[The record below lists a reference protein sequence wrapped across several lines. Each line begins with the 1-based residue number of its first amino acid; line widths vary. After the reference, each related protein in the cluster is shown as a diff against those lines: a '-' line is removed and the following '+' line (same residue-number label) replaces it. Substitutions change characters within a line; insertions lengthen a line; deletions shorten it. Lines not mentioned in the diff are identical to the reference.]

1 MGDYKNINYTNNDI
15 TEKKEVYQIEI
26 SQNGKFAATFDT
38 ANLRIKILQ
47 NTDYRP
53 SQFNKKKVNSNNKN
67 EFETI
72 AHFKIK
78 DDFTIEKFYKTDS
91 KDNDHTEKNET
102 KASELYK
109 KVEAAS
115 SDSNETTANNEKKG
129 DDQFR
134 WSFDI
139 SNMHKNDDKYIVL
152 VAISHTKVDEDMK
165 ETKKEKDDKKSDYTR
180 GYLCKKKFK
189 PIDERILQSK
199 NTTIIISQGSISAI
213 PLNESNKGTAIYRIE
228 LKKEDGNVEE
238 ENYILSAVTCYYSSN
253 ISGICNF
260 VEVLNKDNSK
270 QQLYDSELKR
280 FMILN
285 FHGIYNFEFN
295 DHFDFFNLNEKFE
308 YPQNIRHE
316 LDNWY
321 TFKRY
326 NDCMRRFLS
335 CICDKYF
342 LIARYKNGAQSLE
355 VYNLEKMEHV
365 TDAKLI
371 ENTVDRY
378 NNYIFSVSM
387 LQFCFAQINII
398 KLFYIENGLQIAS
411 KKFNEIERIHLLEF
425 IDSDEK
431 LFIIGED
438 SKKKIKVIIWDLYN
452 TGKYELMELMEL
464 DDFSINI
471 DDIYTHLAITS
482 GNILYVDDKGK
493 VSSVLKK
500 VENKIKDKEDKKNI
514 DKLATRTTDKVEN
527 KIKHK
532 EDKKNNDN
540 NKTLEF
546 TNLVYRETCVFSGC
560 GNEYECL
567 YYKKNGTEEEILGL
581 IVGRYTVQIWHQI
594 RDDSKNKDDLPNNG
608 EPFLE
613 YIWSNRIPVN
623 QERERTKLRIENF
636 KCEMNDG
643 PHDELNFRLKI
654 FWFERN
660 DSSKPEEY
668 TKMTEHEIIKE
679 EDDEINFIENK
690 LNQINEYNDLE
701 EKERKRQEIIV
712 KNCVKVKI
720 REKVIQ
726 RKDIIKKS
734 HAVRHAC
741 KALEHLKKLHKSKNI
756 TDNYIYE
763 EMVNYI
769 EHIIWRFAKY
779 EPENFRLLDVRYNLM
794 KRLILCDCDRLI
806 KFILFGDEETAENK
820 IDYRHVPSNKSW
832 PGKVF
837 LKDDDLD
844 FDKRKDGLKENKR
857 IKLENNME
865 LAIYHFRGRE
875 LKDAIIVAYLLEY
888 YSRNPTNCVD
898 WMCTVSK
905 AIPLLFEYNYDD
917 FAKKLFVRCFA
928 DQCDFSSQDP
938 DEIIP
943 KEYLESHNSDNKFRA
958 FRTMVKLLKSDK
970 CDKYKWYNDWIRA
983 KLISFKTKIFK
994 NYGSFEKSPL
1004 ALRVVPFPGF
1014 TINSIK
1020 KQKREYNF
1028 FEFISNIILFLF
1040 IPRWHRVNRDESNK
1054 LSPFSRMIMNENND
1068 DIYDNPAI
1076 EAVINFRW
1084 QQTKIVMYSF
1094 CLRFLIFA
1102 ICFMLIS
1109 LAYLKHGNI
1118 INGNISFTLIFIFY
1132 YLAFYQLCTEVSR
1145 CLYRGFK
1152 KFFGDL
1158 LNIFDIIYIIL
1169 SVSVMS
1175 IMLKNFQLSNG
1186 FENVEETDSRLVVGI
1201 SFSVFLIWVKFILY
1215 LRLKSVII
1223 FEAIIPFLWF
1233 MLAVIIAFA
1242 HTMFILLRDPKNM
1255 KIKDSTYSGN
1265 VTNSSTN
1272 ETLNIKLKPDFDPAS
1287 SDNPFSSFITA
1298 VEAAYFWINGNWVQ
1312 KDKFDFWAVDL
1323 LTLFASIFLVI
1334 ILQNILIAFMN
1345 GVYLTAG
1352 AKGKQRLLRYR
1363 ASCIVCFE
1371 GLYHIRF
1378 WNPEPEPKYIH
1389 YFSQAKIFGEWYNT
1403 RKDYDKNP
1411 IYKGFEGMSKF
1422 KRRVY
1427 KEMDYDKF
1435 SILKY
1440 WNNNKNTKIIEDF
1453 KNVSNGFNDSIEN
1466 LIKRNE
1472 GKSSID
1478 EFEEIYEVKN
1488 TLEVEVKKF
1497 QLKLEKLRNLKLYE
1511 S

>member
-1040 IPRWHRVNRDESNK
+1040 IPRWHRVNRDE
-1054 LSPFSRMIMNENND
+1054 
-1068 DIYDNPAI
+1068 
-1076 EAVINFRW
+1076 NFISSF
-1084 QQTKIVMYSF
+1084 KI
-1094 CLRFLIFA
+1094 R
-1102 ICFMLIS
+1102 
-1109 LAYLKHGNI
+1109 
-1118 INGNISFTLIFIFY
+1118 
-1132 YLAFYQLCTEVSR
+1132 
-1145 CLYRGFK
+1145 
-1152 KFFGDL
+1152 
-1158 LNIFDIIYIIL
+1158 
-1169 SVSVMS
+1169 
-1175 IMLKNFQLSNG
+1175 
-1186 FENVEETDSRLVVGI
+1186 
-1201 SFSVFLIWVKFILY
+1201 
-1215 LRLKSVII
+1215 
-1223 FEAIIPFLWF
+1223 
-1233 MLAVIIAFA
+1233 
-1242 HTMFILLRDPKNM
+1242 FILLRDPKNM

>member
-1 MGDYKNINYTNNDI
+1 MGDYKNIFKDVVNSDVNVNYTNNDI

-53 SQFNKKKVNSNNKN
+53 SQFNKKKVNSNNNN

-78 DDFTIEKFYKTDS
+78 DNFTIEKFYKTDYVPPLCVTQ
-91 KDNDHTEKNET
+91 DNDYTEKNET

-109 KVEAAS
+109 KVAPINSLDDLGDCMFGNYMYEEAASSDSNNSLDYLGDYMFGNDVYEEAAS
-115 SDSNETTANNEKKG
+115 SDSNEKTANNKKKG
-129 DDQFR
+129 EFR

-139 SNMHKNDDKYIVL
+139 SNRHKNDDKYIVL
-152 VAISHTKVDEDMK
+152 VAISRTKVDEDMK
-165 ETKKEKDDKKSDYTR
+165 ETKKEKDDKKSDYVR
-180 GYLCKKKFK
+180 GYLHKIKFK
-189 PIDERILQSK
+189 PIDQPIDERILKSK
-199 NTTIIISQGSISAI
+199 DTAIDMISQGSISDK
-213 PLNESNKGTAIYRIE
+213 PPDESNKGTAIYRIE
-228 LKKEDGNVEE
+228 LKEDKE
-238 ENYILSAVTCYYSSN
+238 ISAVTYYSSN

-355 VYNLEKMEHV
+355 VYDLEKMEHV

-438 SKKKIKVIIWDLYN
+438 PKKKIKVIIWDLYN

-500 VENKIKDKEDKKNI
+500 VENKIKDKEDKKNN

-527 KIKHK
+527 RIKHK

-546 TNLVYRETCVFSGC
+546 KNLVYRETCVFSGC
-560 GNEYECL
+560 GNEYKCL

-668 TKMTEHEIIKE
+668 TKMTEHEIMKE
-679 EDDEINFIENK
+679 EDDEINRIEKELKK
-690 LNQINEYNDLE
+690 LERIKDLVNEE
-701 EKERKRQEIIV
+701 EKEKRKQEII
-712 KNCVKVKI
+712 NDCVKVKI

-726 RKDIIKKS
+726 RKDIKKS

-832 PGKVF
+832 PGKEF

-898 WMCTVSK
+898 WMCTVTK

-943 KEYLESHNSDNKFRA
+943 KEYLESHNNDNKFRA

-1020 KQKREYNF
+1020 KQKREYTF

-1040 IPRWHRVNRDESNK
+1040 IPRWHRVNR
-1054 LSPFSRMIMNENND
+1054 NENF
-1068 DIYDNPAI
+1068 IS
-1076 EAVINFRW
+1076 
-1084 QQTKIVMYSF
+1084 SF
-1094 CLRFLIFA
+1094 
-1102 ICFMLIS
+1102 
-1109 LAYLKHGNI
+1109 NI
-1118 INGNISFTLIFIFY
+1118 
-1132 YLAFYQLCTEVSR
+1132 R
-1145 CLYRGFK
+1145 
-1152 KFFGDL
+1152 
-1158 LNIFDIIYIIL
+1158 
-1169 SVSVMS
+1169 
-1175 IMLKNFQLSNG
+1175 
-1186 FENVEETDSRLVVGI
+1186 
-1201 SFSVFLIWVKFILY
+1201 
-1215 LRLKSVII
+1215 
-1223 FEAIIPFLWF
+1223 
-1233 MLAVIIAFA
+1233 
-1242 HTMFILLRDPKNM
+1242 FILLRDPKNM

-1323 LTLFASIFLVI
+1323 LTLVASIFLVI

>member
-1 MGDYKNINYTNNDI
+1 MCDYKNIFKYVVNYFKYGEKNSDINVNYTNNI
-15 TEKKEVYQIEI
+15 TGKKEVYRIEI

-47 NTDYRP
+47 
-53 SQFNKKKVNSNNKN
+53 KNNKN

-91 KDNDHTEKNET
+91 QDNDYT
-102 KASELYK
+102 
-109 KVEAAS
+109 
-115 SDSNETTANNEKKG
+115 ETTANN

-165 ETKKEKDDKKSDYTR
+165 ETKKEKDDKKSDYIR
-180 GYLCKKKFK
+180 GYLRKIKYK
-189 PIDERILQSK
+189 PIDELPSENK
-199 NTTIIISQGSISAI
+199 NTTINM

-228 LKKEDGNVEE
+228 LKKTDGNVEE

-260 VEVLNKDNSK
+260 VEVLNKDNSN
-270 QQLYDSELKR
+270 DSELKR

-285 FHGIYNFEFN
+285 FHGIYNFDFN

-321 TFKRY
+321 TFKLYSDR
-326 NDCMRRFLS
+326 MRRFLS

-355 VYNLEKMEHV
+355 VYDLEKMEHK

-438 SKKKIKVIIWDLYN
+438 PKKKIKVIIWDLYD
-452 TGKYELMELMEL
+452 TGEYELIELMEL

-471 DDIYTHLAITS
+471 EDIYTHLAITS
-482 GNILYVDDKGK
+482 GNILHVDDKGK
-493 VSSVLKK
+493 VSSVLEK
-500 VENKIKDKEDKKNI
+500 VENKINKIKDKEDKKYN
-514 DKLATRTTDKVEN
+514 DKLATHPTDYTDDEKLIF
-527 KIKHK
+527 K
-532 EDKKNNDN
+532 
-540 NKTLEF
+540 
-546 TNLVYRETCVFSGC
+546 NLVDRETCVFSCC
-560 GNEYECL
+560 GNKYKCL
-567 YYKKNGTEEEILGL
+567 YYNKKGTEEEILGL

-594 RDDSKNKDDLPNNG
+594 RDNSKNKDDLPNNG

-623 QERERTKLRIENF
+623 QEREITKLRKEIF
-636 KCEMNDG
+636 KCEKNDG
-643 PHDELNFRLKI
+643 PLEKPNFCLKI
-654 FWFERN
+654 YWFERN
-660 DSSKPEEY
+660 DSSKPEEH
-668 TKMTEHEIIKE
+668 TKMTEHELIKE
-679 EDDEINFIENK
+679 EDDEINRIKKELK
-690 LNQINEYNDLE
+690 ELGRIKDLNEE
-701 EKERKRQEIIV
+701 EKKKRKQEIIN
-712 KNCVKVKI
+712 KCVKVKI

-734 HAVRHAC
+734 QAVRHAC

-794 KRLILCDCDRLI
+794 KRLILCNCDRLI
-806 KFILFGDEETAENK
+806 KFILFGDEETAKNK

-832 PGKVF
+832 PGKKF

-905 AIPLLFEYNYDD
+905 AIPLLFEYNYDV

-938 DEIIP
+938 DEINP
-943 KEYLESHNSDNKFRA
+943 KEYLESHNNNTEFRA
-958 FRTMVKLLKSDK
+958 FRSMVKLLKSDK
-970 CDKYKWYNDWIRA
+970 CDKYKCYNDWIRA
-983 KLISFKTKIFK
+983 KLKSFKTKILK

-1004 ALRVVPFPGF
+1004 ALR
-1014 TINSIK
+1014 
-1020 KQKREYNF
+1020 
-1028 FEFISNIILFLF
+1028 
-1040 IPRWHRVNRDESNK
+1040 
-1054 LSPFSRMIMNENND
+1054 
-1068 DIYDNPAI
+1068 
-1076 EAVINFRW
+1076 
-1084 QQTKIVMYSF
+1084 
-1094 CLRFLIFA
+1094 
-1102 ICFMLIS
+1102 
-1109 LAYLKHGNI
+1109 
-1118 INGNISFTLIFIFY
+1118 
-1132 YLAFYQLCTEVSR
+1132 
-1145 CLYRGFK
+1145 
-1152 KFFGDL
+1152 
-1158 LNIFDIIYIIL
+1158 
-1169 SVSVMS
+1169 
-1175 IMLKNFQLSNG
+1175 
-1186 FENVEETDSRLVVGI
+1186 
-1201 SFSVFLIWVKFILY
+1201 ILY
-1215 LRLKSVII
+1215 LRLKSDIGIYIYYVIII

-1233 MLAVIIAFA
+1233 
-1242 HTMFILLRDPKNM
+1242 MFILLRDPKNM
-1255 KIKDSTYSGN
+1255 KIKGTTYSGN
-1265 VTNSSTN
+1265 ATNSLTN

-1298 VEAAYFWINGNWVQ
+1298 AEAAYFWINGNWVQ

-1323 LTLFASIFLVI
+1323 LTLVASIFLVI

-1422 KRRVY
+1422 KRCVY

-1440 WNNNKNTKIIEDF
+1440 CNNKNTKIIEDF
-1453 KNVSNGFNDSIEN
+1453 KNVSNDFNDSIEN

-1497 QLKLEKLRNLKLYE
+1497 QLKLEKLRNLKI
-1511 S
+1511 